1 MIRPGRPKLE
11 RKVALEAPPPPP
23 TRSRA
28 AIPVRKQTRKRF
40 RENRLNLNFHVV
52 PPVDL
57 NYLYVPGKYV
67 TGKKQVTVGVVVRL
81 FVCLSGGATRSAKG
95 GQFPERLS
103 VRYIKTNKSI
113 SLLHE
118 LCMACR
124 CWMNANYV
132 LLCVISITGPGSK
145 KFLFPF
151 MPTLGHQPPLPV
163 AAS

>member
-81 FVCLSGGATRSAKG
+81 FVCLFIRWRDALRQGWTISRTIKRS
-95 GQFPERLS
+95 
-103 VRYIKTNKSI
+103 
-113 SLLHE
+113 LHK
-118 LCMACR
+118 
-124 CWMNANYV
+124 NQQIYF
-132 LLCVISITGPGSK
+132 I
-145 KFLFPF
+145 
-151 MPTLGHQPPLPV
+151 
-163 AAS
+163 AS